1 MGDLRPL
8 RSALGLGALEP
19 AAVSAGTVLRAPA
32 VDASPTSFAPSSL
45 KIVHIFRAPLGGLFR
60 HVVDVARG
68 QIERGHRV
76 GLIVDSTTGGA
87 RADALFD
94 ELAPRLALGIERVP
108 IARQLSPRDVHA
120 LHRISRRIATMAPDV
135 LHGHGAK
142 GAALAR
148 LTPSAANAIRVYTPH
163 GGSLIYCPGTLSGNF
178 YRTLEWL
185 LNWRTDLFLF
195 ESSYIADVFRA
206 RVDQPHAMVRIVRNG
221 IGEGE
226 FDPVTPKPDATDLV
240 VVGELRPVKA
250 IDVLIEAIAILK
262 QSGRR
267 VTATIAGEGP
277 EGAALKAQAGR
288 LGVAGQVRF
297 IGHFP
302 ARQAFALGRT
312 FVIPS
317 RAESLPYV
325 VLEAAAAGVP
335 IIATNVGGVP
345 EIFGPQAANLI
356 PPDDVGAL
364 IAAISA
370 AIDDPGQMRHAAQAT
385 KMRVRSEFSLSTMV
399 ECNLAAYREAIATR
413 QYAQTT

>member
-1 MGDLRPL
+1 
-8 RSALGLGALEP
+8 
-19 AAVSAGTVLRAPA
+19 
-32 VDASPTSFAPSSL
+32 
-45 KIVHIFRAPLGGLFR
+45 
-60 HVVDVARG
+60 
-68 QIERGHRV
+68 
-76 GLIVDSTTGGA
+76 
-87 RADALFD
+87 
-94 ELAPRLALGIERVP
+94 
-108 IARQLSPRDVHA
+108 
-120 LHRISRRIATMAPDV
+120 MAPDV

-195 ESSYIADVFRA
+195 ESGYIADVFRA
-206 RVDQPHAMVRIVRNG
+206 QVDQPHAMVRIVRNG

-226 FDPVTPKPDATDLV
+226 FDPVAPRPDATDLV

-277 EGAALKAQAGR
+277 EGTALKSQAER

-356 PPDDVGAL
+356 PPDDIGAL

-370 AIDDPGQMRHAAQAT
+370 AIDDPGQMRNAAQAT

-413 QYAQTT
+413 KYAQTT